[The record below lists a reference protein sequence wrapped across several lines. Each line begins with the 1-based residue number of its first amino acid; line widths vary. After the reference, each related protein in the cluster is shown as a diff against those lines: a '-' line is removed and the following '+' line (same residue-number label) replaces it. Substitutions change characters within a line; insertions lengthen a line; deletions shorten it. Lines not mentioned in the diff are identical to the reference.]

1 MDMDSS
7 RRFGLN
13 AAEAPARKEAQAGDA
28 SSPDV
33 LRESERHVI

>member
-13 AAEAPARKEAQAGDA
+13 AAEAPARKEASKQMMLLLLT
-28 SSPDV
+28 S
-33 LRESERHVI
+33 